1 MQTFDVGIRAFKAFR
16 RELGAP
22 DVHARASVREVLRF
36 IAYLSRNRKAAST
49 ISAYVNAVANYH
61 KMNDWENPCEAFK
74 VKRALKG
81 AARDNTCPDSRAPI
95 TPVILAQLINA
106 LPRICQSKY
115 EVSLFRA
122 IFLIAFFGL
131 FRIGEL
137 VCPSKTEYARS
148 VVRIND
154 VQHKKNTLR
163 ITLRFSKTDQTGK
176 TSVITMKGSEGHKLC
191 PVRALCL
198 YAKQRGRVP
207 GPLFVH
213 NDNSFVSIFQF
224 NAVLK
229 SVLNLALPGCN
240 SIKSHSFRIG
250 GATNAIAKGIPYEDV
265 QNMGRW
271 RSHAARKYIRVQ
283 EIDVAR
289 LV

>member
-95 TPVILAQLINA
+95 TPVILAQLIDA

-122 IFLIAFFGL
+122 IFLNCLLWPVSHWRIGVPVKNGIRQVGCAYKRCAAQKEHVTDNAAFFENGSN
-131 FRIGEL
+131 G
-137 VCPSKTEYARS
+137 
-148 VVRIND
+148 
-154 VQHKKNTLR
+154 KN
-163 ITLRFSKTDQTGK
+163 
-176 TSVITMKGSEGHKLC
+176 
-191 PVRALCL
+191 
-198 YAKQRGRVP
+198 
-207 GPLFVH
+207 
-213 NDNSFVSIFQF
+213 
-224 NAVLK
+224 
-229 SVLNLALPGCN
+229 
-240 SIKSHSFRIG
+240 
-250 GATNAIAKGIPYEDV
+250 
-265 QNMGRW
+265 
-271 RSHAARKYIRVQ
+271 
-283 EIDVAR
+283 
-289 LV
+289 